1 MFRSFTRRFS
11 TSRLYNHIC
20 ETIGNTPIVRINRL
34 GPNNINLYA
43 KCEFFNPLSSVKDRM
58 AVGLIDDAE
67 KRGVLGKNSANNNLT
82 VVEATSGN
90 AGIALAMVCAQRG
103 YQFVAVMA
111 ENFSVERRKIM
122 RALGAKVVITPA
134 KDKGYGMVLKSKEL
148 ADKHG
153 WFLASQFVNEANPNY
168 HAETTA
174 CEILE
179 TFKSNNID
187 LDYWVSGYGSGG
199 TFAGCGRVLK
209 AAKPD
214 LKIILAEPDSAP
226 LVKSNIGQERD
237 SITGLPLRE
246 HDAWTSHP
254 IQGWVP
260 SFLPKITEDGINRYN
275 LINENERD
283 SNIITITNEEANET
297 ALNLAKYEGIF
308 TGVSGGATMSAAL
321 KVANNKIKENSYILA
336 MLPDTMERY
345 LSTSLFDNIKQD
357 MNDEEIEISQS
368 TPNYLMKNC

>member
-1 MFRSFTRRFS
+1 MFRTFARRFS

-34 GPNNINLYA
+34 GPNNINIYA

-67 KRGVLGKNSANNNLT
+67 KRGVLGQNSPNNNFT

-153 WFLASQFVNEANPNY
+153 WFLASQFVVCYIPVLII
-168 HAETTA
+168 H
-174 CEILE
+174 
-179 TFKSNNID
+179 NIA
-187 LDYWVSGYGSGG
+187 
-199 TFAGCGRVLK
+199 F
-209 AAKPD
+209 
-214 LKIILAEPDSAP
+214 
-226 LVKSNIGQERD
+226 
-237 SITGLPLRE
+237 
-246 HDAWTSHP
+246 
-254 IQGWVP
+254 
-260 SFLPKITEDGINRYN
+260 F
-275 LINENERD
+275 
-283 SNIITITNEEANET
+283 
-297 ALNLAKYEGIF
+297 F
-308 TGVSGGATMSAAL
+308 
-321 KVANNKIKENSYILA
+321 
-336 MLPDTMERY
+336 
-345 LSTSLFDNIKQD
+345 SLFFFFFFLCFYLVGNISLSLLPCHRQ
-357 MNDEEIEISQS
+357 NI
-368 TPNYLMKNC
+368 N